1 MDTSAWLHFD
11 QQLLLLLNGSDS
23 AFLDRLVL
31 ALTMGYTWI
40 PLYVLLF
47 YLVVKNNE
55 TMLQILLAVGGVMVC
70 LLLAD
75 GVCDGIVKPLVARH
89 RPTVDLQMKYLV
101 DVVGNYRNAGSYS
114 FFSAHAANTMAIAVF
129 MAQLVRSRVL
139 SWSLVAWS
147 LFNGWSRLYL
157 GVHYPSDVLV
167 GWLWGALVG
176 VAVYRLYRRF
186 YYRVSPRISYVS
198 SQYTLTG
205 YDCNDINVVLVGLL
219 CTVAAA
225 MIYAMAWPPLS

>member
-1 MDTSAWLHFD
+1 MDASAWLHFD

-23 AFLDRLVL
+23 TFFDRLVL

-70 LLLAD
+70 LLLSD
-75 GVCDGIVKPLVARH
+75 GVCDGIVKPLVGRQ
-89 RPTVDLQMKYLV
+89 RPTVDLRMKYLV
-101 DVVGNYRNAGSYS
+101 DVVANYRNMGSYS

-129 MAQLVRSRVL
+129 MALVVRNRLL

-176 VAVYRLYRRF
+176 VAVYRLYRHF
-186 YYRVSPRISYVS
+186 YYRVSPHINYVS
-198 SQYTLTG
+198 SQYTTTG
-205 YDCNDINVVLVGLL
+205 YDRDDIDAVLVVLLL
-219 CTVAAA
+219 TVAAA
-225 MIYAMAWPPLS
+225 IIYAVV